1 VGSGVERGRRVY
13 CCSGLEPHF
22 LGNFGLGSLVR
33 TLTGTGMVFGR
44 GPDETTEDGDQ
55 AEDLVYVERVLREGT
70 LEAFR
75 PLYERYKDKVY
86 NTAYRIT
93 GDASLAEDVAH
104 DVFLLV
110 YERLGQFRRKSRFSS
125 WLYRV
130 TVNRATDVVRRRRRE
145 RWLFAARVGEDAEE
159 GEVAATVEER
169 TPEGAVESAELAE
182 GVARALGELSLKL
195 RTVVVLRY
203 FEGLRYEEIA
213 EVIGRSVGTVKSR
226 LSRAHGKL
234 WPELEKFL

>member
-1 VGSGVERGRRVY
+1 
-13 CCSGLEPHF
+13 
-22 LGNFGLGSLVR
+22 
-33 TLTGTGMVFGR
+33 MVFGR
-44 GPDETTEDGDQ
+44 RPDETTGERDE
-55 AEDLVYVERVLREGT
+55 AEDLVCVERVLREGT
-70 LEAFR
+70 PEALR
-75 PLYERYKDKVY
+75 PLYERYRDKVY

-130 TVNRATDVVRRRRRE
+130 AVNRATDAVRRRQRE
-145 RWLFAARVGEDAEE
+145 RWLFAGRVGEDAEE
-159 GEVAATVEER
+159 GELAATVER
-169 TPEGAVESAELAE
+169 TPERAVESAELADA
-182 GVARALGELSLKL
+182 VTRALGGLSLKL

-203 FEGLRYEEIA
+203 FEGLHYEEIA